1 MKERITYLIG
11 ILLIVCLI
19 LAGCNRSTAN
29 EFSNPEETPAE
40 TPEETPAETPV
51 ESLPYEDDGIFKTT
65 SDEMDYRIQKATCKK
80 YPSFAK
86 DVSEVKIVGYYGEY
100 HGVYVV
106 DLYMRNRGYV
116 GSDGMAKQ
124 FFYERVGEYLFV
136 YSISDSLYVYISAD
150 DTVCYML
157 EAYEQGILTD
167 DDIGEIY
174 KKHFEANRDVY
185 ESAKQEQEPVVEI
198 IDGYWYINGVN
209 TGVKANPGETVPSN

>member
-29 EFSNPEETPAE
+29 EFSNPEGTPAE
-40 TPEETPAETPV
+40 TPEETPA

-116 GSDGMAKQ
+116 GSDGMAES
-124 FFYERVGEYLFV
+124 FYRERVGEYLFV
-136 YSISDSLYVYISAD
+136 YSISDTLYVYISAD
-150 DTVCYML
+150 DIVCHML
-157 EAYEQGILTD
+157 EAYKQGILTD

-185 ESAKQEQEPVVEI
+185 AKAKQEPMVEI

>member
-29 EFSNPEETPAE
+29 EFSNPEGTPAE
-40 TPEETPAETPV
+40 TPEETPV

-65 SDEMDYRIQKATCKK
+65 SDEMDYRIQKAACKK

-106 DLYMRNRGYV
+106 DLYMRNRGYDAPDSGV
-116 GSDGMAKQ
+116 VKPYKSEKI
-124 FFYERVGEYLFV
+124 GEYMFIYEVTSL
-136 YSISDSLYVYISAD
+136 LYVYIPAD
-150 DTVCYML
+150 DAVYYMD
-157 EAYEQGILTD
+157 EAYEEGILTD
-167 DDIGEIY
+167 DDMGEIY
-174 KKHFEANRDVY
+174 KKHSEANRDVY
-185 ESAKQEQEPVVEI
+185 ESAKQEKEPVVEI